1 MDNISIGVTPI
12 IDNVT
17 LNAGN
22 NNQIIDITLIESAE
36 VVNLDITPN
45 LIEVNIIKSEGEVQ
59 ILQFASYSNFPA
71 TGKANYFY
79 LAKDTNKLYRWNG
92 TTYAELSS
100 LGYTAEN
107 AANKGIANGYA
118 GLDSTGK
125 VPSTQLPSYVD
136 DVVEVANYAAL
147 PVTGETGKIYIT
159 LDTNNIYRWSG
170 SVYVEISTDK
180 AVWGGITGTLANQT
194 DLVAALATK
203 QDDLNGTGF
212 VKVTGTTVYYDN
224 NTYYLA
230 SNPAGYTT
238 NTGTVTS
245 VAMSV
250 PSAFS
255 VSGSP
260 ITTSG
265 TLAVT
270 ATGNTT
276 QYIAGD
282 GSLVTFPTMGTAGTL
297 IREVRNTTG
306 ATLTKGT
313 VVYISGATGN
323 KPTVSKAIATGDST
337 SAQTFGLVQAD
348 IANNANGNV
357 VCVGDITGLDTSE
370 LTEGVQLY
378 LSSTVAGAYTTTKQY
393 APAHLVYIGIVT
405 RAHPTLGQI
414 EVKIQNGY
422 ELDELHNVAA
432 QTPSNNDALFYESS
446 TSLWKNKSIATVLG
460 YTPANDANVVHT
472 SGNETIA
479 GNKTLTG
486 NTKLDGYF
494 YLKQNSSF
502 GAIAGYNG
510 ISADAEGFFLRT
522 SSSSSWAYLSLLNL
536 TGPRSFTFPD
546 TSGTLALISD
556 IPSLSGYVPTS
567 RTIST
572 TSPLVGGGSLASNLT
587 LSINKA
593 TSSADGYLSS
603 TDWSTFNNKQSA
615 LTFSSPLVNTS
626 GTVSIS
632 KADATTDGYLSSTDW
647 NTFNGKQAALNG
659 GTGFVKSTAGVI
671 SYVNETYLTTTSA
684 SSTYLPLSGGTL
696 TGNLG
701 GTTANFSSQVDAV
714 KLYIS
719 GVTNDNSVKI
729 VSNSAFHTMTVTNT
743 VGNAI
748 YATGGI
754 LATSLAIHSGTSSQ
768 FLKADGSVDSSTYL
782 TTSSASSTYVPQTRT
797 ITING
802 TAQDLSDNRSWTVT
816 GTDSSKLPLT
826 GGTLTGDLTINNGS
840 ADGGQLV
847 LASSGFSNWNLDNYS
862 GSLRAY
868 YGSTVAMSINSSLAT
883 TFSGTIN
890 GINAN
895 FVGTPSNTVQASGSP
910 FIYLNGGTGTSYTT
924 LQQGVGKFD
933 IHQFNGS
940 TFVNTFTI
948 TSAGNVGIG
957 ITPQGVGTAKTLEI
971 GSRGLIYDNNDNF
984 AYVNNAYNDGSW
996 RYKQTG
1002 YATILSTD
1010 SGNFVFSNASSGS
1023 QGSAFSFTERMRI
1036 TPAGNVG
1043 IGTSSPTD
1051 YGVGSTLRNLQV
1063 TGSGYGVLTAN
1074 AGSVTAWL
1082 IADTGTAATG
1092 TFSNHDF
1099 KIVTNNSERVRV
1111 TTNGYFKASNN
1122 GTYINGSTSAI
1133 HSLEQ
1138 SATDATTLYVYSSYA
1153 GNGNGILSRVYSNGT
1168 SAYHLAGYSSSIGD
1182 YTFKIYANGNM
1193 QNVYNSYGA
1202 FSDIKLKEN
1211 ITDTSSKLTDLL
1223 RVKVRNYNL
1232 IGDSKKQIGVIAQEL
1247 EEIFPGMIEVTN
1259 DMDEQG
1265 KSLGTFTKSVKY
1277 SVFVPMLIKA
1287 VQELSDKITILENK

>member
-107 AANKGIANGYA
+107 VANKGVANGYA

-230 SNPAGYTT
+230 SNPDGYTT

-357 VCVGDITGLDTSE
+357 VCVGDLTGLDTSG

-422 ELDELHNVAA
+422 ELDEIHNVAA
-432 QTPSNNDALFYESS
+432 QTPSNNDGLFYESS
-446 TSLWKNKSIATVLG
+446 TSLWKNKPIATALG

-556 IPSLSGYVPTS
+556 IPSLSGYVPTT

-632 KADATTDGYLSSTDW
+632 KADTTTDGYLSSTDW
-647 NTFNGKQAALNG
+647 NTFNGKQAALS
-659 GTGFVKSTAGVI
+659 GTGFVKISGTTI
-671 SYVNETYLTTTSA
+671 SYDNNTYLTTSSA
-684 SSTYLPLSGGTL
+684 SSTYLPLAGGTL
-696 TGNLG
+696 TGGLS
-701 GTTANFSSQVDAV
+701 GTTGSFSGQLQAPN
-714 KLYIS
+714 LNITGIS
-719 GVTNDNSVKI
+719 TDNSVKI
-729 VSNSAFHTMTVTNT
+729 TSNSAYHALVVTNT
-743 VGNAI
+743 SGFAI
-748 YATGGI
+748 YATGEVKASSFSKI
-754 LATSLAIHSGTSSQ
+754 DGTSSQ

-802 TAQDLSDNRSWTVT
+802 TAQDLSDNRSWTIT
-816 GTDSSKLPLT
+816 ATDSTKLPLT

-847 LASSGFSNWNLDNYS
+847 LASSGYSSWNLDNYS

-883 TFSGTIN
+883 TFSGNVIVSSPELTIN
-890 GINAN
+890 TASGNGARMKFISTSTNGREYHIGSN
-895 FVGTPSNTVQASGSP
+895 FVTGNGEFAIYDSTAST
-910 FIYLNGGTGTSYTT
+910 NR
-924 LQQGVGKFD
+924 
-933 IHQFNGS
+933 
-940 TFVNTFTI
+940 FTI
-948 TSAGNVGIG
+948 
-957 ITPQGVGTAKTLEI
+957 
-971 GSRGLIYDNNDNF
+971 
-984 AYVNNAYNDGSW
+984 
-996 RYKQTG
+996 
-1002 YATILSTD
+1002 
-1010 SGNFVFSNASSGS
+1010 SS
-1023 QGSAFSFTERMRI
+1023 
-1036 TPAGNVG
+1036 AGNVG
-1043 IGTSSPTD
+1043 IGTSSPSYKLSLQGSSLANMISWTD
-1051 YGVGSTLRNLQV
+1051 AINNTGYLGIRSSAASIGADNNLVFETAATERMRINSDGQLILNGTTAFGVGSQSKSITLTGTGGYYSGGVMFAEGTSN
-1063 TGSGYGVLTAN
+1063 TGSLYTYSSNLWINSHGAAGTIFQTN
-1074 AGSVTAWL
+1074 STERMRITSGGSVQ
-1082 IADTGTAATG
+1082 IGGT
-1092 TFSNHDF
+1092 
-1099 KIVTNNSERVRV
+1099 V
-1111 TTNGYFKASNN
+1111 TTSKLGVTDGAKSVNAVPFTLSSND
-1122 GTYINGSTSAI
+1122 GSTSMQLYFQRNI
-1133 HSLEQ
+1133 NLYYEIQSVEQGVSYRSLY
-1138 SATDATTLYVYSSYA
+1138 LNLNGGGVYA
-1153 GNGNGILSRVYSNGT
+1153 GTQRIDNN
-1168 SAYHLAGYSSSIGD
+1168 
-1182 YTFKIYANGNM
+1182 
-1193 QNVYNSYGA
+1193 
-1202 FSDIKLKEN
+1202 SDIRVKEN
-1211 ITDTSSKLTDLL
+1211 IQPVTNALNTIMSLNGKKFNMIDEDNIL
-1223 RVKVRNYNL
+1223 RY
-1232 IGDSKKQIGVIAQEL
+1232 GFIAQEVQTTLNDFVTQSSRSYRDGDNVIENLLTL
-1247 EEIFPGMIEVTN
+1247 ETSGSAWAALLVEGIKELKAEI
-1259 DMDEQG
+1259 D
-1265 KSLGTFTKSVKY
+1265 
-1277 SVFVPMLIKA
+1277 
-1287 VQELSDKITILENK
+1287 ILKNK